1 MLLKSRGT
9 LLVILDTLFDVELL
23 LDDEEVVF
31 CIEPPFDDVPEDKP
45 DHDVNSS

>member
-23 LDDEEVVF
+23 LDDEEAVF
-31 CIEPPFDDVPEDKP
+31 LDIILNVMVPFE
-45 DHDVNSS
+45 